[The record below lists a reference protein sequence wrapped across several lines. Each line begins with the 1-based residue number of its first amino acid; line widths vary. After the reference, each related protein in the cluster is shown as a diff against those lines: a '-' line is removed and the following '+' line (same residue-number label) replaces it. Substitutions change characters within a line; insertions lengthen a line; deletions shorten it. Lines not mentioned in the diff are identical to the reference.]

1 MITAEVQLRWIEF
14 RQYFLNWQ
22 SKRQS
27 NQLAQVNLVRE
38 RSINI
43 LQNRYGYS
51 KEQAKSELSKHYS
64 KALLY

>member
-1 MITAEVQLRWIEF
+1 MITADVQLRWIEF
-14 RQYFLNWQ
+14 RQYILNWQ

-51 KEQAKSELSKHYS
+51 KEQAKSELIKHYS

>member
-1 MITAEVQLRWIEF
+1 MITADVQLRWIEF
-14 RQYFLNWQ
+14 RQYILNWQ

>member
-1 MITAEVQLRWIEF
+1 MITADVQLRWIEF
-14 RQYFLNWQ
+14 RQYILNWQ

-43 LQNRYGYS
+43 LQIRYGYS